1 MIEVWDEIAAMQRR
15 LDDLFRE
22 FLGPRARLSY
32 PALPQFLRRPFLP
45 ATDVFTRGDDMVVRM
60 ELAGIDPEKD
70 VSVTL
75 DEGDLV
81 IRGERRRSEE
91 VKDEAYYRMESEY
104 GTFERRIPV
113 PEGVDEKKVLAEYI
127 DGVLEITVPKA
138 AKSEQPPTAKTI
150 PIKTTKPVKTAKA
163 A

>member
-1 MIEVWDEIAAMQRR
+1 M
-15 LDDLFRE
+15 FRE

-32 PALPQFLRRPFLP
+32 PALPLFVRRPFLP

-91 VKDEAYYRMESEY
+91 
-104 GTFERRIPV
+104 
-113 PEGVDEKKVLAEYI
+113 
-127 DGVLEITVPKA
+127 ITVPKA
-138 AKSEQPPTAKTI
+138 AKSEQPPKAKRI
-150 PIKTTKPVKTAKA
+150 PIKTTKPRRDRADATRVRKA
-163 A
+163 QIVAEGHRGL